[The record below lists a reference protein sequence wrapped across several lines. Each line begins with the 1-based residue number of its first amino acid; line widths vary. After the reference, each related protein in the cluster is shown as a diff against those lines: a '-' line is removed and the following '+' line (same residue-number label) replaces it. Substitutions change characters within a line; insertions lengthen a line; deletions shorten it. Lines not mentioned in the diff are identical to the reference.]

1 MLETS
6 EEEEHELHWADKGY
20 FDRLVFIV
28 EFPLV
33 WLKQITMPPC
43 DITNYDRILF
53 MVWPFP
59 GLFFT
64 IWVFNMFNMEN
75 VWKVSGIAFVLSNIF
90 Y

>member
-1 MLETS
+1 
-6 EEEEHELHWADKGY
+6 
-20 FDRLVFIV
+20 
-28 EFPLV
+28 
-33 WLKQITMPPC
+33 
-43 DITNYDRILF
+43 